1 MSRILLR
8 RVAGIALLAAMS
20 SPVAAQS
27 SSGNITGEALTGDT
41 IVITGTDTGFRREL
55 KIDKDGKYQV
65 RRVPTG
71 DYHVLKT
78 HQDGSMEPVQSVS
91 VRVGSTA
98 RVMETGSSPGKDH
111 VPGA

>member
-1 MSRILLR
+1 MHSPLRIL
-8 RVAGIALLAAMS
+8 VASVALMAAS
-20 SPVAAQS
+20 SAAQAQS